1 MNAKNAN
8 VIAGFT
14 EVQAERLTGVSQ
26 RQLRYWAS
34 SSFFRPSLKVEDAE
48 LSDMRLYSFRDLACL
63 KVIAALRNEAKV
75 PLQELRRVKSRL
87 IGLGEDLWATT
98 TLYVLGKRVVFD
110 NPETGGKEEAA
121 TGQGVFQIPLKVVTG
136 EIEEAIRRMRS
147 RKSDL
152 VGKIERKRGVAEHQP
167 IVAGTRIPVRSIK
180 AFAEADYSIDEII
193 EQYPTL
199 TRADIEAALAHEDA
213 A

>member
-1 MNAKNAN
+1 MSAE

-26 RQLRYWAS
+26 RQLRYWAR
-34 SSFFRPSLKVEDAE
+34 SSFFMPSLKVEDAE

-63 KVIAALRNEAKV
+63 KVISALRNEAKV

-87 IGLGEDLWATT
+87 VRLGEDLWATT

-110 NPETGGKEEAA
+110 NPETGGKEEVA

-136 EIEEAIRRMRS
+136 EIEEAIRQPRARRRRETAS
-147 RKSDL
+147 RNTSSPAPRL
-152 VGKIERKRGVAEHQP
+152 TASVARTCRK
-167 IVAGTRIPVRSIK
+167 K
-180 AFAEADYSIDEII
+180 
-193 EQYPTL
+193 
-199 TRADIEAALAHEDA
+199 RAPGRPANRPWRWRV
-213 A
+213 

>member
-1 MNAKNAN
+1 MAMSAD

-26 RQLRYWAS
+26 RRLRYWAR
-34 SSFFRPSLKVEDAE
+34 SSFFLPSLEIEDAE
-48 LSDMRLYSFRDLACL
+48 LSNMQLYSFRDLACL
-63 KVIAALRNEAKV
+63 KVISALRNEARV

-87 IGLGEDLWATT
+87 VRLGDELWVTT

-121 TGQGVFQIPLKVVTG
+121 AGQGVFQIPLKRVTG
-136 EIEEAIRRMRS
+136 EIEQAIREMRS
-147 RKSDL
+147 RKTES
-152 VGKIERKRGVAEHQP
+152 VGKIERKRGIAERQP

-180 AFAEADYSIDEII
+180 AFAEANYSIDDII
-193 EQYPTL
+193 KQYPTL
-199 TRADIEAALAHEDA
+199 TRADIKAALAHEDA